1 MRLSVGWWI
10 VLTVLAL
17 AAIVVGIGLLSRI
30 GTDENH
36 EYLCWD
42 TPSTGSP
49 AKYVVTFDAG
59 TRVEVATEC
68 VRVPATLHSGNHVAV
83 VQAVDAYGQLSPP
96 ATLKFVVP

>member
-1 MRLSVGWWI
+1 MRLSMGWWI

-17 AAIVVGIGLLSRI
+17 AIIIAGVVVISRT

-42 TPSTGSP
+42 TPVTGSP

-59 TRVEVATEC
+59 TRVEVTSEC
-68 VRVPATLHSGNHVAV
+68 VRVPTTLHSGDHVAV
-83 VQAVDAYGQLSPP
+83 VQAVDAYGQMSPP
-96 ATLKFVVP
+96 ASIKFVVP